1 MNRALVLVASSAAMA
16 ALSGCWS
23 FGTSEYPQTEIT
35 PMPGGEADTNA
46 VSVAVT
52 GFSATRVDYAPVY
65 GLETVYVPDVWVCRR
80 GSRRAYLDAPVIA
93 PGRYETYSTVAYVP
107 QTRLTDT
114 YLRRAKDA
122 LERAGISVAAPT
134 PDWTLDVAF
143 SGPATTDAD
152 SLRQIGWNLCTLF
165 FCDYAAASW
174 TAQLRVRDNRTGRL
188 VFHNDYVQRYETK
201 VFGLIPL
208 LSISSADETSFS
220 HIQGWCLAALTDR
233 IVADATAFFASRAAP

>member
-1 MNRALVLVASSAAMA
+1 MSKRAFLVVFAAAGVA

-23 FGTSEYPQTEIT
+23 FGTSEYPQVEVTA
-35 PMPGGEADTNA
+35 MPAGAASSNA

-52 GFSATRVDYAPVY
+52 GFAASCVEYEPVY
-65 GLETVYVPDVWVCRR
+65 GFQTVYVPDVYGCRHGR
-80 GSRRAYLDAPVIA
+80 GRPFSQTVIA
-93 PGRYETYSTVAYVP
+93 PGRYETFSTVAYVP
-107 QTRLTDT
+107 QARLTDA

-143 SGPATTDAD
+143 SGPVTSDAD
-152 SLRQIGWNLCTLF
+152 ALRQIGWNLCTVFL
-165 FCDYAAASW
+165 CDYAAASW

-201 VFGLIPL
+201 VFGLVPL
-208 LSISSADETSFS
+208 LSISSARETTLSYM
-220 HIQGWCLAALTDR
+220 QGWCLSALTDR
-233 IVADATAFFASRAAP
+233 VVADATAFFAARISE